1 MRPILETEGMGAA
14 LAAVPLVA
22 AKGDNL
28 RLDTDIGSILGY
40 ILVGLIVG
48 LLARMLVPGRDPVGL
63 LGTLAIGVVGAVLGG
78 WLAGAFFKETGG
90 GRLARLDRGRGSARA
105 ARPLQLPAQGLESG
119 VGGSGRCARS
129 PAPSTGQSRRGRRV
143 PSHPLPAGTVGA

>member
-1 MRPILETEGMGAA
+1 MLPYAASTVRLDGWGAT
-14 LAAVPLVA
+14 

-78 WLAGAFFKETGG
+78 WLAGAFFKETAGVDW
-90 GRLARLDRGRGSARA
+90 LASIGVAVLLVLLVRSGSR
-105 ARPLQLPAQGLESG
+105 RRGLEM
-119 VGGSGRCARS
+119 
-129 PAPSTGQSRRGRRV
+129 
-143 PSHPLPAGTVGA
+143 AG

>member
-1 MRPILETEGMGAA
+1 MRPVREPEGMAAA
-14 LAAVPLVA
+14 LAVVPLIA
-22 AKGDNL
+22 AKGDL

-78 WLAGAFFKETGG
+78 WLAGAFFKETAGVDW
-90 GRLARLDRGRGSARA
+90 LASI
-105 ARPLQLPAQGLESG
+105 G
-119 VGGSGRCARS
+119 VAVLLVLLVRS
-129 PAPSTGQSRRGRRV
+129 SSRRRAWR
-143 PSHPLPAGTVGA
+143 

>member
-1 MRPILETEGMGAA
+1 MRPVREPEGMAAA
-14 LAAVPLVA
+14 LAVVPLIA

-63 LGTLAIGVVGAVLGG
+63 LGTLAIGVLGAVLGG
-78 WLAGAFFKETGG
+78 WLAGAFFKETAGVDW
-90 GRLARLDRGRGSARA
+90 LASIGVAVLLVLLVR
-105 ARPLQLPAQGLESG
+105 SG
-119 VGGSGRCARS
+119 
-129 PAPSTGQSRRGRRV
+129 SRRRAWR
-143 PSHPLPAGTVGA
+143 

>member
-1 MRPILETEGMGAA
+1 MRPILESEGMGAA
-14 LAAVPLVA
+14 LGAVPLVA
-22 AKGDNL
+22 AKGDTL

-78 WLAGAFFKETGG
+78 WLAGAFLNETPGVDW
-90 GRLARLDRGRGSARA
+90 LASI
-105 ARPLQLPAQGLESG
+105 G
-119 VGGSGRCARS
+119 VAVLLVLLVRS
-129 PAPSTGQSRRGRRV
+129 SSRRRAWR
-143 PSHPLPAGTVGA
+143 

>member
-1 MRPILETEGMGAA
+1 MRPILESDGMGAA
-14 LAAVPLVA
+14 LGDVPLVA

-78 WLAGAFFKETGG
+78 WLAGAFLKETAGVDW
-90 GRLARLDRGRGSARA
+90 LASIGVAVLLVLLVR
-105 ARPLQLPAQGLESG
+105 SG
-119 VGGSGRCARS
+119 
-129 PAPSTGQSRRGRRV
+129 SRRRAWR
-143 PSHPLPAGTVGA
+143 